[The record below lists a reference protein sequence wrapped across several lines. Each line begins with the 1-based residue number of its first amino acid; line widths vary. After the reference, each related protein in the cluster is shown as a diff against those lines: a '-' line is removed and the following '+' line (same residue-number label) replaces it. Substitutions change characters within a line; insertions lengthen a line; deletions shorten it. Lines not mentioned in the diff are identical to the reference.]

1 MGNRG
6 RKGQPDGGRRIGWNP
21 GSYRGERRAAH
32 TRTDEALTCPGA
44 NRRAAA
50 ETLGFAVDSSRGLAS
65 GDESISDLNRKNPGE
80 PDHPCRCRVNVQ
92 ADAISSQATQAI
104 HELVG
109 THARMFSARLQAH
122 RQQLFPPT
130 GRKTLRKFTSGE
142 AARLI
147 GTDDGVLRRLS
158 LSGKGP
164 AIDIASNGRRSY
176 SAEDIQGVRIYLDA
190 HSKGDKRYLPPTQR
204 RREAAS
210 DHGRQL
216 QERQRQDDHHDAS
229 RATPRTAKLPN
240 TADARSGARG
250 RSRAWCERRRTDA
263 TTYCTRRRRRL
274 RARPR

>member
-21 GSYRGERRAAH
+21 GSYRRERRAAH
-32 TRTDEALTCPGA
+32 TRTDEALTCPRA

-158 LSGKGP
+158 LSGKGAGHRHRQQRP
-164 AIDIASNGRRSY
+164 ALLFRR
-176 SAEDIQGVRIYLDA
+176 G
-190 HSKGDKRYLPPTQR
+190 HPGGPHLPR
-204 RREAAS
+204 RAQQ
-210 DHGRQL
+210 GRQAL
-216 QERQRQDDHHDAS
+216 PAPDA
-229 RATPRTAKLPN
+229 AA
-240 TADARSGARG
+240 ARG
-250 RSRAWCERRRTDA
+250 CK
-263 TTYCTRRRRRL
+263 
-274 RARPR
+274 